1 MSSVARQAD
10 QPAVRAR
17 ENLTDISPQSA
28 IHSGKAGSIG
38 GQATRSREFTPLIHR
53 WNELIAPVEEK
64 WVVADQKRIGVQ
76 LGEGSEGGLEF
87 ALGAG
92 LHDTEL
98 HPSRPRSFSPDSD
111 EEPDTVGDG
120 SEDDRDCRGCVA
132 RRLCRGDAARSYD
145 QVDLMG
151 RRDRLPT
158 QAVDRN
164 GPRPSCIQP
173 PRLVPRHNPL
183 RGVPGEMRPHWLQT
197 HQAITGIA
205 FCCAR
210 DRGGTNMTLPKRST
224 NSRRFI
230 SR

>member
-1 MSSVARQAD
+1 
-10 QPAVRAR
+10 
-17 ENLTDISPQSA
+17 
-28 IHSGKAGSIG
+28 
-38 GQATRSREFTPLIHR
+38 
-53 WNELIAPVEEK
+53 
-64 WVVADQKRIGVQ
+64 VQ

-173 PRLVPRHNPL
+173 PRLVPRHT
-183 RGVPGEMRPHWLQT
+183 RFAES
-197 HQAITGIA
+197 QAKCGHIGCRLTRRSPA
-205 FCCAR
+205 SPFAAR
-210 DRGGTNMTLPKRST
+210 V
-224 NSRRFI
+224 I
-230 SR
+230 VEAQI